1 MSQSV
6 AETFNGDRLSAVV
19 DAPPNWR
26 CRFPTTPSPRRR
38 IRGKG
43 GAGSLFPAEEG
54 DLGRLV
60 MDLSAM
66 GIATTQDSFALRIEG
81 NSMINAGIND
91 GDVLLVEKIE
101 PVSGDIVVA
110 LVDGTVTVKYL
121 IIDGERHILRSANP
135 DYPDR
140 ELAGDWSI
148 RAVAVGLIRKFRR

>member
-1 MSQSV
+1 MSEIV
-6 AETFNGDRLSAVV
+6 AEIFNGDRPSAVV

-26 CRFPTTPSPRRR
+26 RRFPKLPAPRRH

-60 MDLSAM
+60 MDLSAI
-66 GIATTQDSFALRIEG
+66 GIPTTQDSFALRIEG
-81 NSMINAGIND
+81 HSMINAGIND

-110 LVDGTVTVKYL
+110 VVDGTVTVKYL
-121 IIDGERHILRSANP
+121 IIDGDRHILRSANAN
-135 DYPDR
+135 YPDR
-140 ELAGDWSI
+140 ELSGDWSI